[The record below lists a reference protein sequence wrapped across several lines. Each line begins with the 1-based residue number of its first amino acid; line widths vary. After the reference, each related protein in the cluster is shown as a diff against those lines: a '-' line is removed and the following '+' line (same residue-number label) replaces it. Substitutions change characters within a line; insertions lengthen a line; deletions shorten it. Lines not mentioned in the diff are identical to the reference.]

1 MSNRTRAVIL
11 AAGVGS
17 RLRPYTDAVPKPL
30 VEVNGT
36 PMLHNALHQLSELG
50 ICEATIVVGY
60 RKDAIEQS
68 CGRRFEEVEIEYVH
82 NPIFDRTGSAYSLW
96 LARNKM
102 LAGDTVFLEGDVFF
116 EREVLERTLRA
127 VSATKRNVAA
137 VAVFTEAMS
146 GSAVELAGDH
156 SVSTFVMNQTPAQA
170 QANSLFKTINLVHF
184 SAAALHEQL
193 VPALHRAVESGQRT
207 AYVEQVLAL
216 LVENRELHLSAADC
230 SDTRWFEIDSEVDL
244 RLAEEIFGLPPALA
258 LPGASSAKLAAGA
271 RR

>member
-30 VEVNGT
+30 VEVNGI

-60 RKDAIEQS
+60 RKKAIEQS
-68 CGRRFEEVEIEYVH
+68 CGRRFEEVGIEYVH

-96 LARNKM
+96 LARNTM

-116 EREVLERTLRA
+116 EREVLERTLRT

-137 VAVFTEAMS
+137 VAAFTEAMS
-146 GSAVELAGDH
+146 GSAVELAADH

-170 QANSLFKTINLVHF
+170 QARSLFKTINLTHF

-193 VPALHRAVESGQRT
+193 VPALHLAVENGHRT
-207 AYVEQVLAL
+207 AYVEQILAP
-216 LVENRELHLSAADC
+216 LVENGELQLSAADC
-230 SDTRWFEIDSEVDL
+230 SDTRWFEIDSKVDL
-244 RLAEEIFGLPPALA
+244 RLAEEIFALPPALPP
-258 LPGASSAKLAAGA
+258 PGASSAKLAAGA

>member
-17 RLRPYTDAVPKPL
+17 RLRPYTEAVPKPL

-36 PMLHNALHQLSELG
+36 PMLHNALHQLSEVG

-60 RKDAIEQS
+60 RKEAIEQS
-68 CGRRFEEVEIEYVH
+68 CGRRFGEVEIEYVH
-82 NPIFDRTGSAYSLW
+82 NAIFDRTGSAYSLW
-96 LARNKM
+96 LARNRM
-102 LAGDTVFLEGDVFF
+102 LAGDAVVLEGDVFF
-116 EREVLERTLRA
+116 EREVLERTLRT

-146 GSAVELAGDH
+146 GSAVELAADH

-170 QANSLFKTINLVHF
+170 QARSLFKTINLTHF
-184 SAAALHEQL
+184 SAPALHEQL
-193 VPALHRAVESGQRT
+193 VPALHRAVESGYRT
-207 AYVEQVLAL
+207 AYVEQILAL
-216 LVENRELHLSAADC
+216 LVESQRLKLHAADC

-244 RLAEEIFGLPPALA
+244 RLAEEIFAQPPALSLFDSRA
-258 LPGASSAKLAAGA
+258 IPSAVGA